1 MAGSAMSIL
10 LAILLII
17 IAVPFVIEMRRK
29 PMGDEARK
37 DAEGS
42 FVQLSQGVTHYQWI
56 GPMRGP
62 VAVCVHGLTTPSFV
76 WRPIAEGLALM
87 GFRVLIYD
95 LYGRGYSDRPSGKQ
109 DRHFF
114 IRQLDDLLADQN
126 IEGDITLLGYSLGGA
141 ITTAFTAQHPDMIR
155 QLVLLAPAGMDKN
168 TSRMAKFITKVPLI
182 GDWLMLAMFARGQH
196 KIADAERQASGDAK
210 GVAELMLGELQ
221 YKRFN
226 AAVLASMRGLLAE
239 TLEEEHSAIHRAGI
253 PVLAIWAHDDK
264 IIPLSA
270 VGKLTE
276 WSRGA
281 KQEVVD
287 GAGHALPYTHPEHV
301 LDAIRVSL
309 RDGLN

>member
-1 MAGSAMSIL
+1 MSIL
-10 LAILLII
+10 LTILLII

-29 PMGDEARK
+29 PMDDEARK

-42 FVQLSQGVTHYQWI
+42 FAQLSQGVTHYQWI
-56 GPMRGP
+56 GAMRGP

-76 WRPIAEGLALM
+76 WRPVAEGLALM

-114 IRQLDDLLADQN
+114 IRQLDDLLTDQD

-141 ITTAFTAQHPDMIR
+141 IATTFTAQHPDKIR
-155 QLVLLAPAGMDKN
+155 QLVLLAPAGMAKN
-168 TSRMAKFITKVPLI
+168 TSRMAKFIAKVPGI
-182 GDWLMLAMFARGQH
+182 GDWLMLALFARGQH
-196 KIADAERQASGDAK
+196 KTAEAERQASGNAK

-226 AAVLASMRGLLAE
+226 AAVLASVRGLLAE
-239 TLEEEHSAIHRAGI
+239 TLKEEHSAIHLAGI

-287 GAGHALPYTHPEHV
+287 GAGHALPYTHPERV